1 LNERIA
7 GFLIDECL
15 SSGLA
20 DLAIEHDYY
29 ALATTR
35 MGRWRGRN
43 DYSVARFAIDRD
55 LVLVTNDRHDFEA
68 IYEQIEVHP
77 GIVFI
82 TAGHSKL
89 RELKYQL
96 ATFNLVLEAVEDSD
110 PLSEAILVTAKEGRG
125 RQVRLNISR
134 YAFP

>member
-15 SSGLA
+15 SGELA

-29 ALATTR
+29 ALATTQ

-43 DYSVARFAIDRD
+43 DYNVARFAIDRD
-55 LVLVTNDRHDFEA
+55 LVLVTNDQHDFEA
-68 IYEQIEVHP
+68 IYERIEIHP

-82 TAGHSKL
+82 TAGRPKL

-96 ATFNLVLEAVEDSD
+96 AMFALVLEQVEEGD
-110 PLSEAILVTAKEGRG
+110 PMSEAILVTAKEGRG
-125 RQVRLNISR
+125 RQVRLTISR